1 MLPFDLK
8 KNAKTREAQV
18 HAGLSKPQWRYT
30 TVEVDRLL
38 EADPDLTWPSI
49 PDDVLAE
56 VHSRVNSQL
65 AKEGI
70 PEVRYDVFSWRMARA
85 IQYRTARKE
94 TEHVLGKAVSD

>member
-8 KNAKTREAQV
+8 KNAKTREAQA
-18 HAGLSKPQWRYT
+18 HAGLSLTSLQRYT
-30 TVEVDRLL
+30 TVEADRLL
-38 EADPDLTWPSI
+38 EADPELTWPSI

-56 VHSRVNSQL
+56 MHSRVNGQL

-94 TEHVLGKAVSD
+94 TANV

>member
-1 MLPFDLK
+1 MGQILRRASALELK
-8 KNAKTREAQV
+8 DV
-18 HAGLSKPQWRYT
+18 GLTSLQRYT
-30 TVEVDRLL
+30 TVEADRLL
-38 EADPDLTWPSI
+38 EADPELTWPSI

-56 VHSRVNSQL
+56 MHSRVNGRL

-94 TEHVLGKAVSD
+94 TGNV

>member
-1 MLPFDLK
+1 MGQILRRASVLELK
-8 KNAKTREAQV
+8 NV
-18 HAGLSKPQWRYT
+18 GLTSLQRYT
-30 TVEVDRLL
+30 TVEADRLL
-38 EADPDLTWPSI
+38 EADPELTWPSI

-56 VHSRVNSQL
+56 MHSRVNGQL

-94 TEHVLGKAVSD
+94 TANV

>member
-8 KNAKTREAQV
+8 KNAKTREAQA
-18 HAGLSKPQWRYT
+18 HAGLSKPQWVKFYRYT
-30 TVEVDRLL
+30 TVEADRLL
-38 EADPDLTWPSI
+38 EADPELTWPSI

-56 VHSRVNSQL
+56 MHSRVNGQL

-94 TEHVLGKAVSD
+94 TGNV

>member
-1 MLPFDLK
+1 MGQILRRASVLELK
-8 KNAKTREAQV
+8 NVSLTSLQ
-18 HAGLSKPQWRYT
+18 RYT
-30 TVEVDRLL
+30 TVEADRLL
-38 EADPDLTWPSI
+38 EADPELTWPSI

-56 VHSRVNSQL
+56 MHSRVNGQL

-94 TEHVLGKAVSD
+94 TANV